1 MYMYEGPLENIQHLY
16 LYGRVTYWGSFIWT
30 YGGLEEDEECDYD
43 HTLINDS
50 NIQGG
55 D

>member
-1 MYMYEGPLENIQHLY
+1 MVGSLTEAHLF
-16 LYGRVTYWGSFIWT
+16 GHM
-30 YGGLEEDEECDYD
+30 EEDEECDYD

-50 NIQGG
+50 SIQGG